1 MNNNGF
7 TLIEL
12 IVVIIIIGILAVIAV
27 PKYINLQA
35 DAQTEILEGVKVSM
49 QAASALAY
57 SKSLVAGN
65 QLMRDSSNPSPTVKL
80 TDGTVVNIHFGY
92 PTLAIS
98 NWQNILDIDS
108 NDFGMVNSNGVLIIY
123 PVSLGVVSSDSADCI
138 VTYKPVKVEGGEPD
152 FTVKPCV

>member
-65 QLMRDSSNPSPTVKL
+65 QLIRDSSSPSPTVKL
-80 TDGTVVNIHFGY
+80 TDGTIVNIRFGY

-108 NDFGMVNSNGVLIIY
+108 NDFGMTNSNNMLIIY
-123 PVSLGVVSSDSADCI
+123 PVSLGIVPSENSDCI
-138 VTYKPVKVEGGEPD
+138 VTYEQVMVEGGEPD

>member
-35 DAQTEILEGVKVSM
+35 DAQTEILEGVKVSL
-49 QAASALAY
+49 QGASALAY

-65 QLMRDSSNPSPTVKL
+65 QLIPDSSVPSPKVTL
-80 TDGTVVNIHFGY
+80 TDGTVVNINFGY
-92 PTLAIS
+92 PTSAIS
-98 NWQNILDIDS
+98 NWKDILDLDS
-108 NDFGMVNSNGVLIIY
+108 NDFGMKISNNVLIIY
-123 PVSLGVVSSDSADCI
+123 PVSLGVVSSENADCI
-138 VTYKPVKVEGGEPD
+138 VTYEPAAQGKEPI
-152 FTVKPCV
+152 FTVNPCV

>member
-49 QAASALAY
+49 QAASALAH

-65 QLMRDSSNPSPTVKL
+65 QLVRDSSNPSPKVTL
-80 TDGTVVNIHFGY
+80 TDGTVVNISFGY
-92 PTLAIS
+92 PTSAKS

-108 NDFGMVNSNGVLIIY
+108 NDFDMKTSNNTLIIY
-123 PVSLGVVSSDSADCI
+123 PVSLEVVPSENSNCI
-138 VTYKPVKVEGGEPD
+138 VTYEPVTLEGGEPV